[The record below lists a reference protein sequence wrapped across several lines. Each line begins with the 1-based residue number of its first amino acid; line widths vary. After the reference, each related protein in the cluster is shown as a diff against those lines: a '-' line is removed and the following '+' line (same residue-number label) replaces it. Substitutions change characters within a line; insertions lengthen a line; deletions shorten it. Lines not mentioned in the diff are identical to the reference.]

1 MIDTQGK
8 LWGRINIIDLS
19 LMIIVVAA
27 LSGFAYIFMG
37 QSPLE
42 QKIQATGEASVTI
55 AIRGARVQDATIFK
69 VNEKVFLTIRNQRY
83 EPVVISA
90 IDMMPRKT
98 VFLNSKDQPV
108 IIEDISSPE
117 IKDIDITFTH
127 GAEVTDE
134 GVIMGGHHM
143 KVGNSV
149 ELDAF
154 GYRFNGS
161 IMKVDFKNQ

>member
-55 AIRGARVQDATIFK
+55 AIRGARIQDPSIFK

-83 EPVVISA
+83 EPVIISA
-90 IDMMPRKT
+90 INMVPRKT

-108 IIEDISSPE
+108 IVEDISSPE
-117 IKDIDITFTH
+117 VKDIDVTFSH
-127 GAEVTDE
+127 NAEVTDE
-134 GVIMGGHHM
+134 GVVMGGHNM

>member
-1 MIDTQGK
+1 
-8 LWGRINIIDLS
+8 
-19 LMIIVVAA
+19 MIIVVAA

-37 QSPLE
+37 QSPLK

-55 AIRGARVQDATIFK
+55 AIRGARIQDPSIFK

-83 EPVVISA
+83 EPVIISDIA
-90 IDMMPRKT
+90 MMPRKT
-98 VFLNSKDQPV
+98 VFLNSKDQPI

-117 IKDIDITFTH
+117 LKDIDVTFTH
-127 GAEVTDE
+127 NAEVTDE
-134 GVIMGGHHM
+134 GIIMGGHHM

-161 IMKVDFKNQ
+161 IMKVDFKNK

>member
-1 MIDTQGK
+1 MLDTQGK

-19 LMIIVVAA
+19 LVIILVAA
-27 LSGFAYIFMG
+27 LSGFLYIVMG

-42 QKIQATGEASVTI
+42 KKIQARGEASVTI
-55 AIRGARVQDATIFK
+55 AIRGARVQDPDIFK

-83 EPVVISA
+83 EPVLVTDIN
-90 IDMMPRKT
+90 MMPRKT

-108 IIEDISSPE
+108 AVEDISSPE
-117 IKDIDITFTH
+117 VKDIDVTFKH
-127 GAEVTDE
+127 NAEVTDE
-134 GVIMGGHHM
+134 GVVMGGHYL

-161 IMKVDFKNQ
+161 IMKVEFEN

>member
-1 MIDTQGK
+1 
-8 LWGRINIIDLS
+8 
-19 LMIIVVAA
+19 MIIVVAA

-37 QSPLE
+37 QSPLK

-55 AIRGARVQDATIFK
+55 AIRGARIQDPSIFK

-83 EPVVISA
+83 EPVIISDIA
-90 IDMMPRKT
+90 MMPRKT

-117 IKDIDITFTH
+117 LKDIDVTFTH
-127 GAEVTDE
+127 NAEVTDE
-134 GVIMGGHHM
+134 GIIMGGHHM

-161 IMKVDFKNQ
+161 IMKVDFKNK

>member
-37 QSPLE
+37 QSPLK

-55 AIRGARVQDATIFK
+55 AIRGARIQDPSIFK

-83 EPVVISA
+83 EPVIISDIA
-90 IDMMPRKT
+90 MMPRKT
-98 VFLNSKDQPV
+98 VFLNSKDQPI

-117 IKDIDITFTH
+117 LKDIDVTFTH
-127 GAEVTDE
+127 NAEVTDE
-134 GVIMGGHHM
+134 GIIMGGHHM

-161 IMKVDFKNQ
+161 IMKVDFKNK